1 MGICNVL
8 AIIPFLC
15 SAPADEAV
23 EPEEQV
29 IESSPAVEVEMNTLA
44 PPPGTASSAPE
55 FVAATPSI
63 RRVSEYEVLP
73 PSGAGEVAY
82 TPSQAAP
89 QATSED
95 ANSFSDWVNQNWGD
109 EAETETSGE

>member
-15 SAPADEAV
+15 SAPADEV

-29 IESSPAVEVEMNTLA
+29 IESSPSAEVEMNTLA

-55 FVAATPSI
+55 FVAASPSI

-73 PSGAGEVAY
+73 PSGAGEAAY
-82 TPSQAAP
+82 IPSQAAP
-89 QATSED
+89 ETSGED
-95 ANSFSDWVNQNWGD
+95 ADSFSDWVDQNWGD
-109 EAETETSGE
+109 ETEAESTVE